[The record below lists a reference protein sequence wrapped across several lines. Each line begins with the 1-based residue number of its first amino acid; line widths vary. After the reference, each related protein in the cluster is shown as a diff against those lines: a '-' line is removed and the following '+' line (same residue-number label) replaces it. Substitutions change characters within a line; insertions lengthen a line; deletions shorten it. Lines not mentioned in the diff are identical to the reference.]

1 MGRGHMGSV
10 ASKNPVGW
18 PPSPR
23 SGAGRRIL
31 FVNPPSIPYNALVRT
46 FEQRHPPLLQTVSM
60 PMGILYLAATLERD
74 LPGVAI
80 DIVDLAKRYRER
92 CDDKQLKFDSFEKF
106 CEEMF
111 RAEVRS
117 PPDLIGISVLFSTA
131 HKSTLRIAEVCK
143 SIWPEAPLIV
153 GGMHATNAAAQLL
166 DNPAID
172 FVFRGEGEAV
182 VADLLLAPS
191 ADFPGV
197 VGRAD
202 VNAKDSAPLIHDLDT
217 IPHPAWHLIP
227 MREYVFAASSRA
239 RNLEKIEQDG
249 AATIVTTRGCPFRC
263 TFCAS
268 WTVHGREM
276 RYRSKENVI
285 EELRILRD
293 RYDVNTVIPEDDLF
307 SVKKARFVDLC
318 AAIEAEFRGDFH
330 FQFPNGLSVATLD
343 ADVIA
348 AMKRMGMTVAN
359 IAIESGSDFVQRKII
374 KKNVDLD
381 RARDVVS
388 ECRRQGLTVRAYFI
402 IGFPGETREQMQE
415 TVEFAA
421 SLEADWATIN
431 PAAPLAGTEMYDQL
445 LARGDID
452 ASFNWDESFFQERKY
467 NTAEIGAQELKDFAY
482 GANLRINFFEN
493 YNLRSGHYAKAVE
506 LFRDILRVYPGHLAA
521 QICLA
526 QALRKL
532 GSAAEADEAA
542 ALAER
547 LVERGEPI
555 AVEQLARHPQLF
567 PSFAAPPSV
576 ELSPSWPRRGLPT
589 AARAA
594 I

>member
-1 MGRGHMGSV
+1 MGR
-10 ASKNPVGW
+10 AATKNPVGW
-18 PPSPR
+18 PPFPR
-23 SGAGRRIL
+23 SGTGRRIL

-92 CDDKQLKFDSFEKF
+92 CDNKQLKFDSFEKF

-111 RAEVRS
+111 RAEVCS

-143 SIWPEAPLIV
+143 SIWPGAPVIV

-172 FVFRGEGEAV
+172 YVFRGEGEAV

-191 ADFPGV
+191 ADIPGV
-197 VGRAD
+197 VGRAN

-227 MREYVFAASSRA
+227 MREYVFAANSRA
-239 RNLEKIEQDG
+239 RNLDKIEQDG

-318 AAIEAEFRGDFH
+318 TAIEAEFRGDFH

-402 IGFPGETREQMQE
+402 VGFPGETREQMQE
-415 TVEFAA
+415 TVDFAA

-445 LARGDID
+445 IARGDID
-452 ASFNWDESFFQERKY
+452 ASFNWDELFFQERKY
-467 NTAEIGAQELKDFAY
+467 DTAEMGAQELKDFAY
-482 GANLRINFFEN
+482 GANLHINFFEN

-526 QALRKL
+526 RALRNL

-567 PSFAAPPSV
+567 PSFTAPPGV
-576 ELSPSWPRRGLPT
+576 ELTASWPRGGMPT

>member
-1 MGRGHMGSV
+1 MGS
-10 ASKNPVGW
+10 ANHSSKDPAGW

-23 SGAGRRIL
+23 PGADRRIL
-31 FVNPPSIPYNALVRT
+31 FINPPSIPYNALVRT
-46 FEQRHPPLLQTVSM
+46 FEHGHPPLLQTISM

-74 LPGVAI
+74 LPGIEI
-80 DIVDLAKRYRER
+80 DIVDLAKRYREH
-92 CDDKQLKFDSFEKF
+92 CDRLQLEFDTFEQF
-106 CEEMF
+106 CEHAF
-111 RAEVRS
+111 RAEVPS
-117 PPDLIGISVLFSTA
+117 PPDVIGISVLFSTA

-143 SIWPEAPLIV
+143 AIWPQTPVIV
-153 GGMHATNAAAQLL
+153 GGMHATNAVDQLL
-166 DNPAID
+166 ESPAID
-172 FVFRGEGEAV
+172 YVCRGEGEAII
-182 VADLLLAPS
+182 ADLVLAPS
-191 ADFPGV
+191 EDIPGI
-197 VGRAD
+197 VGRA
-202 VNAKDSAPLIHDLDT
+202 NAKAKGSAPLIYNLDT

-227 MREYVFAASSRA
+227 MREYVFAANSRA
-239 RNLEKIEQDG
+239 KNLDKIEQDG
-249 AATIVTTRGCPFRC
+249 AATIVTTRGCPFHC

-285 EELRILRD
+285 DELRILRD

-307 SVKKARFVDLC
+307 SVKKPRFVALC
-318 AAIEAEFRGDFH
+318 DAIAAEFRGDLH

-359 IAIESGSDFVQRKII
+359 IAIESGSDVVQRKII

-381 RARDVVS
+381 RARGVVS
-388 ECRRQGLTVRAYFI
+388 ECRRQGLTVRTYFI
-402 IGFPGETREQMQE
+402 LGFPGETHEQMQE
-415 TVEFAA
+415 TVDFAA
-421 SLEADWATIN
+421 SLDADWATMN
-431 PAAPLAGTEMYDQL
+431 PAAPLAGTEMYAQL
-445 LARGDID
+445 IARGDID

-467 NTAEIGAQELKDFAY
+467 DTPDIGAQELKDFAY

-493 YNLRSGHYAKAVE
+493 YNLRSGNYAKAVE
-506 LFRDILRVYPGHLAA
+506 LFLDIIRVYPGHLAA

-526 QALRKL
+526 HALRRL
-532 GSAAEADEAA
+532 GRSAEADEAYA
-542 ALAER
+542 MAES

-567 PSFAAPPSV
+567 PSFTAPPV
-576 ELSPSWPRRGLPT
+576 VALSASWPRGGMPT

>member
-1 MGRGHMGSV
+1 VGS
-10 ASKNPVGW
+10 AARKDPVGW
-18 PPSPR
+18 PPPPR

-46 FEQRHPPLLQTVSM
+46 FERRHPPLLQTVSM

-74 LPGVAI
+74 LPGVGI

-92 CDDKQLKFDSFEKF
+92 CDDKQLKFDSFEQF
-106 CEEMF
+106 CEETF

-117 PPDLIGISVLFSTA
+117 PPDLVGISVLFSTA

-143 SIWPEAPLIV
+143 SLWPAAPIVV
-153 GGMHATNAAAQLL
+153 GGMHATNAAVQLL

-172 FVFRGEGEAV
+172 YVFRGEGEAV
-182 VADLLLAPS
+182 IADLVLAPS
-191 ADFPGV
+191 ADVPGA
-197 VGRAD
+197 VGRA
-202 VNAKDSAPLIHDLDT
+202 NADARHSAPVIDDLDT
-217 IPHPAWHLIP
+217 IPFPAWHLIP
-227 MREYVFAASSRA
+227 MREYVFAANSRA

-276 RYRSKENVI
+276 RYRSKGNVI

-307 SVKKARFVDLC
+307 SVKKKRFLDLC
-318 AAIEAEFRGDFH
+318 ESIAVEFGDEFH

-381 RARDVVS
+381 RARNVVS
-388 ECRRQGLTVRAYFI
+388 ECRRQGLTVRTYFI
-402 IGFPGETREQMQE
+402 VGFPGETREQMQE
-415 TVEFAA
+415 TMDFAA
-421 SLEADWATIN
+421 SLEADWTIIN
-431 PAAPLAGTEMYDQL
+431 TAAPLAGTEMYEQL
-445 LARGDID
+445 IARGDID

-467 NTAEIGAQELKDFAY
+467 DTAEIGAQELKDFAY

-493 YNLRSGHYAKAVE
+493 YNLRSGHYAKAVQ
-506 LFRDILRVYPGHLAA
+506 LYRDVLRVYPGHLAA

-526 QALRKL
+526 HALREF
-532 GSAAEADEAA
+532 GSANEAEEAA

-547 LVERGEPI
+547 LVARGEPI

-567 PSFAAPPSV
+567 PSFIAPPHV
-576 ELSPSWPRRGLPT
+576 ELDASWPRGGIPT

>member
-1 MGRGHMGSV
+1 
-10 ASKNPVGW
+10 
-18 PPSPR
+18 
-23 SGAGRRIL
+23 
-31 FVNPPSIPYNALVRT
+31 
-46 FEQRHPPLLQTVSM
+46 
-60 PMGILYLAATLERD
+60 
-74 LPGVAI
+74 
-80 DIVDLAKRYRER
+80 
-92 CDDKQLKFDSFEKF
+92 
-106 CEEMF
+106 
-111 RAEVRS
+111 VRS

-576 ELSPSWPRRGLPT
+576 ELSPSWPRGGLPT

>member
-1 MGRGHMGSV
+1 M
-10 ASKNPVGW
+10 
-18 PPSPR
+18 
-23 SGAGRRIL
+23 
-31 FVNPPSIPYNALVRT
+31 RT

-74 LPGVAI
+74 LPGVGI
-80 DIVDLAKRYRER
+80 DIVDFAKLYREL
-92 CDDKQLKFDSFEKF
+92 CDNKQPMFGSFEMF
-106 CEEMF
+106 CAKIF

-143 SIWPEAPLIV
+143 SIWPEAPVVV

-166 DNPAID
+166 DNPAVD
-172 FVFRGEGEAV
+172 YVFRGEGEAV
-182 VADLLLAPS
+182 VADLVLAPS
-191 ADFPGV
+191 TDIPGV
-197 VGRAD
+197 VGRDD
-202 VNAKDSAPLIHDLDT
+202 VNSKQSAPLIYDLDT

-227 MREYVFAASSRA
+227 MREYVFAANSRA
-239 RNLEKIEQDG
+239 RNLNKIEQDG

-307 SVKKARFVDLC
+307 TVKKARFVDLA
-318 AAIEAEFRGDFH
+318 AAIETEFRGDFH

-343 ADVIA
+343 ADVIV

-359 IAIESGSDFVQRKII
+359 IAIESGSEFVQRKII

-381 RARDVVS
+381 RARNVVS
-388 ECRRQGLTVRAYFI
+388 ECQRQGLVVRAYFI
-402 IGFPGETREQMQE
+402 VGFPGETREQMQE
-415 TVEFAA
+415 TVDFAA
-421 SLEADWATIN
+421 SLEADWAIIN
-431 PAAPLAGTEMYDQL
+431 PAVPLAGTEMYDQL
-445 LARGDID
+445 MARGDID

-467 NTAEIGAQELKDFAY
+467 DTAEIGAQELKDFAY

-493 YNLRSGHYAKAVE
+493 YNLRAGRYTKAVE
-506 LFRDILRVYPGHLAA
+506 LFRDILKVYPGHLAA

-526 QALRKL
+526 SALRKL
-532 GSAAEADEAA
+532 GSVSEADEAA
-542 ALAER
+542 ALAQD
-547 LVERGEPI
+547 LVVRGEPI

-567 PSFAAPPSV
+567 PSFTAAPHV
-576 ELSPSWPRRGLPT
+576 ALDASWPRGGMPT

>member
-1 MGRGHMGSV
+1 
-10 ASKNPVGW
+10 
-18 PPSPR
+18 
-23 SGAGRRIL
+23 
-31 FVNPPSIPYNALVRT
+31 
-46 FEQRHPPLLQTVSM
+46 M

-74 LPGVAI
+74 LPGVGI

-92 CDDKQLKFDSFEKF
+92 CDDKQLKFDSFEQF
-106 CEEMF
+106 CEETF
-111 RAEVRS
+111 RAEVHS
-117 PPDLIGISVLFSTA
+117 PPDLVGISVLFSTA

-143 SIWPEAPLIV
+143 SLWPAAPIVV
-153 GGMHATNAAAQLL
+153 GGMHATNAATQLL

-172 FVFRGEGEAV
+172 YVFRGEGEAV
-182 VADLLLAPS
+182 IADLVLAPS
-191 ADFPGV
+191 ADMPGM
-197 VGRAD
+197 VGRA
-202 VNAKDSAPLIHDLDT
+202 NADARHSAPVIDDLDT
-217 IPHPAWHLIP
+217 IPFPAWHLIP
-227 MREYVFAASSRA
+227 MREYVFAANSRA

-293 RYDVNTVIPEDDLF
+293 RYDVNMVIPEDDLF
-307 SVKKARFVDLC
+307 SVKKKRFLDLC
-318 AAIEAEFRGDFH
+318 ESIAAEFGDEFH

-381 RARDVVS
+381 RARNVVS
-388 ECRRQGLTVRAYFI
+388 ECRRQGLTVRTYFI
-402 IGFPGETREQMQE
+402 VGFPGETREQMQE
-415 TVEFAA
+415 TMDFAA
-421 SLEADWATIN
+421 SLEADWTIIN
-431 PAAPLAGTEMYDQL
+431 TAAPLAGTEMYEQL
-445 LARGDID
+445 IARGDID

-467 NTAEIGAQELKDFAY
+467 DTAEIGAQELKDFAY

-493 YNLRSGHYAKAVE
+493 YNLRSGHYAKAVQ
-506 LFRDILRVYPGHLAA
+506 LYRDVLRVYPGHLAA

-526 QALRKL
+526 HALREF
-532 GSAAEADEAA
+532 GSANEAEEAA

-547 LVERGEPI
+547 LVARGEPI

-567 PSFAAPPSV
+567 PSFIAPPHV
-576 ELSPSWPRRGLPT
+576 ELDASWPRGGIPT